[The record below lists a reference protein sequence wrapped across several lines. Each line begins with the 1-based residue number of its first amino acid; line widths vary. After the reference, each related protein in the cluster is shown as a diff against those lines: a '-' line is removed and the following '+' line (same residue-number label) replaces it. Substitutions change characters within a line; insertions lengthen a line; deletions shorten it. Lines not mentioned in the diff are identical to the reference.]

1 MLDQIVKAAAKKA
14 KIPDAVAMI
23 VVTTAIAQLKKKL
36 PPAVGNILD
45 SVLAGGDSKGAGKFD
60 ASALGELGDLASKFL
75 GGGSKSSSKKK

>member
-14 KIPDAVAMI
+14 KIPEAVAMI

-36 PPAVGNILD
+36 PPAMGNILD
-45 SVLAGGDSKGAGKFD
+45 SVLAGDTKGAGKID

-75 GGGSKSSSKKK
+75 GGGSKKK